1 MQGQALKGLETE
13 RERSKPQL
21 SHRGA
26 RRPPSQPS
34 WELPGGHTTFGTKL
48 GVSAEGNGLGSA
60 GEGSGLGSAGES
72 GTGTWLLCDPPHS
85 CRASPSSPHAPLP
98 FLQGHS
104 HLPLQLQA
112 DALVVLKLGIFLC
125 VRREAPLPGGKWKR
139 QLVSSP
145 EPPSSLGFPSTL
157 LK

>member
-48 GVSAEGNGLGSA
+48 GVST
-60 GEGSGLGSAGES
+60 EGSGLGSTGER

-85 CRASPSSPHAPLP
+85 CPASPSSPHVPLP
-98 FLQGHS
+98 FLQGHC

-125 VRREAPLPGGKWKR
+125 VRREAPAPGCKWKR
-139 QLVSSP
+139 QLVSSS
-145 EPPSSLGFPSTL
+145 EPPISLGFPSTL